1 MIAAYFL
8 VAAGVAAGFI
18 TKYLSQLVQSEHA
31 ALKAGKE
38 ALASL
43 EKARREKRGSKDA
56 VSYGFENYV
65 RAYGLFH
72 KREYAEA
79 EQLFR
84 LSKELWDN
92 MKGSYVPL
100 KAIEDTLLELRP
112 KVRLHKDSL
121 TSYSVKKSRISTY
134 ILGAM
139 LIVAILAT
147 WQGIAPEILSFDD
160 PAKDGIAA
168 FLLGFGSQ
176 ALVQYVAPILAG
188 KTQNGESS

>member
-1 MIAAYFL
+1 
-8 VAAGVAAGFI
+8 
-18 TKYLSQLVQSEHA
+18 
-31 ALKAGKE
+31 
-38 ALASL
+38 
-43 EKARREKRGSKDA
+43 
-56 VSYGFENYV
+56 
-65 RAYGLFH
+65 
-72 KREYAEA
+72 
-79 EQLFR
+79 
-84 LSKELWDN
+84 

-100 KAIEDTLLELRP
+100 KTIEDTLLELRP

-121 TSYSVKKSRISTY
+121 MSYSVKKSKISTY

-139 LIVAILAT
+139 LVVAILAT

-160 PAKDGIAA
+160 PVKDGIAA